1 MLASLGSTSAT
12 YKTLPVGI
20 IEVQTVAG
28 VKIPIS
34 VLIVPKIA
42 PPLQNL
48 LHTSLQNIPYLK
60 GLQLAHPVTDNVNF
74 EISVLIGTD
83 YYWSFVEDHVI
94 RGSGPTAVQSKL
106 RYLLSAPLST

>member
-1 MLASLGSTSAT
+1 M
-12 YKTLPVGI
+12 GI
-20 IEVQTVAG
+20 IQVQTVAG

-48 LHTSLQNIPYLK
+48 LHTSLQNILHLK
-60 GLQLAHPVTDNVNF
+60 GLQLAHPVTDNENF
-74 EISVLIGTD
+74 EISVLIGAD

-94 RGSGPTAVQSKL
+94 HGSGPTAVQFKL
-106 RYLLSAPLST
+106 RYLLSGPLSTQSYNS